1 MQVFTVHRAFV
12 SLFHI
17 FTRQPQAVGLVLF
30 TFLVTACVSQ
40 PKPVQTPQAE
50 EAPAPAEEPIKPSAS
65 TEAAPAEPTVAPPV
79 PLPAPSVT
87 ELPRPTEDDIP
98 VVEARPVMVT
108 AQRDTYTVTHAT
120 TATKTDTPLM
130 ETPVSVQVV
139 PKQVLQDQR
148 VNRLHEAIENV
159 SGVRSQNDDLDGIN
173 FTIRGFQ
180 NLHIFRNGLSLTGG
194 RGSQPTVY
202 ETANLERVE
211 VLKGPA
217 SVLFGRVSPGGLISL
232 VTKRP
237 LNQPYYKVEQEFG
250 SFNHYRTVWDA
261 TGPLT
266 ESGAVGY
273 RLTGSYQDYNSFRDF
288 QGGRRLF
295 IAPTLSF
302 KLSRNTDLVVD
313 LQYQRNSAQS
323 DTGFPALGDRPAP
336 IPLRRSFQEPNDR
349 LDFTGSLNLGY
360 DLTHRFTEH
369 WSVTS
374 RFLYTNGTM
383 QRRNIVATAL
393 DEATGTLDRTPQFQK
408 LIGSTYSTN
417 LDLNGRFET
426 MGILHRVLVGGD
438 YLHDY
443 YNYQFSQGGGNFP
456 INIFSPLYG
465 SIPDSAFDDA
475 ARGTGGF
482 NFFSTVL
489 VRQAGV
495 YWQDQLT
502 LFNRLHV
509 LLGGRYD
516 HAEVR
521 IGQSDVSPAGATAD
535 RRARPEDVDSQFSP
549 RGGLLY
555 QLTPE
560 VSVYA
565 SYSKSFGVN
574 NGRSALG
581 DPLPSQRGLQYEIG
595 VKAELFSRLTATLAL
610 FHLTNKNV
618 ATADLSTPDPTDSA
632 AIGEARSRG
641 IELDVVGMVTSR
653 LNVIAHYAYLDT
665 KVTKDNSGLEGN
677 RLINAPQH
685 SGRLFAVYHL
695 GGDDGLGWRIGGGI
709 TVVSKM
715 EGDPENTFRLPAYA
729 RLDAMAS
736 YTTTVGGKPLT
747 AQLNLRNLTNV
758 EYFNGAD
765 QFFNS
770 GPRFG
775 VYPAPPFTA
784 IGTIRLEF

>member
-1 MQVFTVHRAFV
+1 
-12 SLFHI
+12 
-17 FTRQPQAVGLVLF
+17 
-30 TFLVTACVSQ
+30 
-40 PKPVQTPQAE
+40 
-50 EAPAPAEEPIKPSAS
+50 
-65 TEAAPAEPTVAPPV
+65 
-79 PLPAPSVT
+79 
-87 ELPRPTEDDIP
+87 
-98 VVEARPVMVT
+98 
-108 AQRDTYTVTHAT
+108 
-120 TATKTDTPLM
+120 M

-148 VNRLHEAIENV
+148 VNRLQEAIENV
-159 SGVRSQNDDLDGIN
+159 SGVRSKNDDVDGIA
-173 FTIRGFQ
+173 FTIRGFESL
-180 NLHIFRNGLSLTGG
+180 NILRNGLSLTGG

-217 SVLFGRVSPGGLISL
+217 SVLFGRISPGGLINL
-232 VTKRP
+232 VPKRP
-237 LNQPYYKVEQEFG
+237 LSQPYYKVEQEFG

-273 RLTGSYQDYNSFRDF
+273 RMTGSYQDYDSFRDF

-295 IAPTLSF
+295 IAPSVSF

-313 LQYQRNSAQS
+313 FQYQRNSAQS
-323 DTGFPALGDRPAP
+323 DTGFPALGSGPAP

-360 DLTHRFTEH
+360 DLTHRFTDH
-369 WSVTS
+369 WSITS

-393 DEATGTLDRTPQFQK
+393 DEAAGILDRTAQFQK

-456 INIFSPLYG
+456 INIFNPLYG
-465 SIPDSAFDDA
+465 SIPESAFDDA
-475 ARGTGGF
+475 ASGTGGF
-482 NFFSTVL
+482 NFFSTVR

-516 HAEVR
+516 DAEVR
-521 IGQSDVSPAGATAD
+521 TGESDVSPAAASAD
-535 RRARPEDVDSQFSP
+535 RRTRPEESDSQFSP
-549 RGGLLY
+549 RAGLLY
-555 QLTPE
+555 QLTPA

-565 SYSKSFGVN
+565 SYSKSFYVN

-581 DPLPSQRGLQYEIG
+581 NPLPPQRGIQYEIG
-595 VKAELFSRLTATLAL
+595 LKTELSSRLTATLAL

-618 ATADLSTPDPTDSA
+618 LTADLSTPDPTDSA
-632 AIGEARSRG
+632 AIGESRSRG
-641 IELDVVGMVTSR
+641 IEFDIVGKVTSR

-665 KVTKDNSGLEGN
+665 EVTKDNSGLEGN
-677 RLINAPQH
+677 RLINAPRH

-695 GGDDGLGWRIGGGI
+695 GGDDGLGWRVGGGV
-709 TVVSKM
+709 TVASKTV
-715 EGDPENTFRLPAYA
+715 GDPENTFDLPAYT
-729 RLDAMAS
+729 RLDALAS
-736 YTTTVGGKPLT
+736 YTMTVGGKLLT

-758 EYFNGAD
+758 QYFNGAD
-765 QFFNS
+765 TFYNA

-775 VYPAPPFTA
+775 LYPAPPFTA

>member
-1 MQVFTVHRAFV
+1 MKHRV
-12 SLFHI
+12 SLSWFRVIIHRILSISLVI
-17 FTRQPQAVGLVLF
+17 FMIALA
-30 TFLVTACVSQ
+30 ACVSQ

-50 EAPAPAEEPIKPSAS
+50 EASAPVEEPAKPSAS
-65 TEAAPAEPTVAPPV
+65 TEAASSESTVVPSV
-79 PLPAPSVT
+79 PLPAPPVAET
-87 ELPRPTEDDIP
+87 PRPTEDDIP
-98 VVEARPVMVT
+98 VVETRPVMVT
-108 AQRDTYTVTHAT
+108 AQRDAYTVTHAT

-130 ETPVSVQVV
+130 ETPVAVQVV

-148 VNRLHEAIENV
+148 VNRLHEALENV
-159 SGVRSQNDDLDGIN
+159 SGVRSQNDDMDGIA
-173 FTIRGFQ
+173 FTIRGFRS
-180 NLHIFRNGLSLTGG
+180 LHMFRNGLSLTGG
-194 RGSQPTVY
+194 GGSQPTVY
-202 ETANLERVE
+202 ETSNLERVE

-217 SVLFGRVSPGGLISL
+217 AVLFGRISPGGLINL

-237 LNQPYYKVEQEFG
+237 LSQPYYKVEQEFG

-266 ESGAVGY
+266 ESGTVGY
-273 RLTGSYQDYNSFRDF
+273 RLTGSYQDYDSFRDF

-295 IAPTLSF
+295 IAPSLSF
-302 KLSRNTDLVVD
+302 KLSRNTDLVID

-360 DLTHRFTEH
+360 NLTHRFTEH

-374 RFLYTNGTM
+374 RFLYTNGAM

-426 MGILHRVLVGGD
+426 MGILHRVLLGGD

-443 YNYQFSQGGGNFP
+443 YNYQFSQGGANFP
-456 INIFSPLYG
+456 INIFNPLYG
-465 SIPDSAFDDA
+465 SVPESAFDDA
-475 ARGTGGF
+475 ALGAGGF
-482 NFFSTVL
+482 NFFSTVQ
-489 VRQAGV
+489 VRHAGV
-495 YWQDQLT
+495 YVQDQIT
-502 LFNRLHV
+502 LFNRLHL

-516 HAEVR
+516 HAEIR
-521 IGQSDVSPAGATAD
+521 NGESDVSPAEAAAD
-535 RRARPEDVDSQFSP
+535 RRTRPERSDSQFSP
-549 RGGLLY
+549 RAGLLY
-555 QLTPE
+555 QLTPG

-565 SYSKSFGVN
+565 SYSQSFDRN
-574 NGRSALG
+574 FGRSALG
-581 DPLPSQRGLQYEIG
+581 DQLPPQRGRQYEIG
-595 VKAELFSRLTATLAL
+595 LKTELFSRLSATLAL

-618 ATADLSTPDPTDSA
+618 ATADLSTPDPTDSV

-641 IELDVVGMVTSR
+641 VELDIVGKVTDR

-665 KVTKDNSGLEGN
+665 KVLKDDGGLEGN
-677 RLINAPQH
+677 RLANAPRH

-695 GGDDGLGWRIGGGI
+695 SGDDELGWRVGGGI
-709 TVVSKM
+709 TVVSKTA
-715 EGDPENTFRLPAYA
+715 GDPENTFDLPAYA
-729 RLDAMAS
+729 RLDALAS
-736 YTTTVGGKPLT
+736 YTMSVGGKLLT

-765 QFFNS
+765 QFFNA